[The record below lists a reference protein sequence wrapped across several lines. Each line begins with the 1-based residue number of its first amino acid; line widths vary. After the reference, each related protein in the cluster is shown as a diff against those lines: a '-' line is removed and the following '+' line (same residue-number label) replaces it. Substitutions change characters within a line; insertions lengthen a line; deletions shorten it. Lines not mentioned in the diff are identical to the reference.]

1 MTTVRIPTPLRAYT
15 QGQSSV
21 QVQAATV
28 QGALQSLVDQFP
40 SLRQHLYDEEGDLRS
55 YVNLFVN
62 EDDVRNLQ
70 GSDTQLEPDDQLKII
85 PSIAGGLAHEPRTT
99 EVDHSALRVNQAAII
114 LLTIVAFIA
123 DLTWLVAFVGAVM
136 LLGSL
141 LGRPGFVFIYSGLRR
156 LGLVRSDS
164 LLDHREPH
172 RFAQTVG
179 GLFLAAGA
187 GALVAGLTLVGWTLA
202 WIVIGLA
209 ALNLF
214 GGFCVGCA
222 MYYWLGR
229 LGAPGFGTQPPPGTS
244 PGRRA
249 TQRPT

>member
-21 QVQAATV
+21 RVQADTV
-28 QGALQSLVDQFP
+28 QDAMQALVSRYP
-40 SLRQHLYDEEGDLRS
+40 NLRQHLYDEGGDLRS

-62 EDDVRNLQ
+62 EDDVRSLQ
-70 GSDTQLEPDDQLKII
+70 GSQTQLDPDDQLKII
-85 PSIAGGLAHEPRTT
+85 PSIAGGLTHEPQTT
-99 EVDHSALRVNQAAII
+99 IVDHSALRVNQAAII
-114 LLTIVAFIA
+114 SLTVVAFIA

-141 LGRPGFVFIYSGLRR
+141 LGRPGFLPLYQGLRR
-156 LGLVRSDS
+156 LNLVQPDR

-172 RFAQTVG
+172 RFAQAVG
-179 GLFLAAGA
+179 GLFLAAGTTALLA
-187 GALVAGLTLVGWTLA
+187 GPTIVGWTLG
-202 WIVIGLA
+202 WIVVGLA

-222 MYYWLGR
+222 LYYWLGR
-229 LGAPGFGTQPPPGTS
+229 LGAPGFGPQPPPGTS
-244 PGRRA
+244 PGHRA